1 MWMTCHCRCR
11 RVPRDWK
18 FHSAD
23 PWIRSTPCDSRRH
36 CKWSPRRRR
45 PRPSQHC
52 WRTLEYERERLNWLI
67 GELESE
73 FISRQSFAGREED
86 YFIKARF
93 NGKSASSL
101 TESRTHNNGNG
112 FVLVW
117 LTDWAVKCGLAKS

>member
-1 MWMTCHCRCR
+1 MILVAIVNGALAVVDH
-11 RVPRDWK
+11 VQV
-18 FHSAD
+18 
-23 PWIRSTPCDSRRH
+23 STAGVH
-36 CKWSPRRRR
+36 WNM
-45 PRPSQHC
+45 
-52 WRTLEYERERLNWLI
+52 RERLNWLI